1 MANIESGQTCA
12 ACGRKLPAQQGRGR
26 LRQYCNATCRS
37 VARRERNA
45 VDRRA
50 TGIVNA
56 KLTLHQRHDNL
67 DVMQGTAEVPDP
79 AGPAESAVANR
90 LAAELAQPGGE
101 VPLAAIAAA
110 RRLSAAADVALQ
122 EAVDRARAAGH
133 SWREIGDVLDTTRQ
147 AAFQR
152 FGRPVDPRTGTPMSR
167 AVLPGAADKAVTIFA
182 DMAASRWEEARRDF
196 AETMQERLD
205 ADRLADGWARTI
217 GMIGNFERMGEPL
230 TYPAGESTVVDIPLH
245 FEAGDRTGRVSFD
258 SDVKVIGLFIRP
270 ASA

>member
-1 MANIESGQTCA
+1 MNIETGQICA
-12 ACGRKLPAQQGRGR
+12 ACGRKLPTQQGRGR
-26 LRQYCNATCRS
+26 PRQYCNATCRS
-37 VARRERNA
+37 AARRERNA
-45 VDRRA
+45 VNRRA
-50 TGIVNA
+50 AENVNV
-56 KLTLHQRHDNL
+56 KLTLYRRHDNL
-67 DVMQGTAEVPDP
+67 DVMKGTAEVADP
-79 AGPAESAVANR
+79 AGVGESAVADR
-90 LAAELAQPGGE
+90 LAAELGQPGDE
-101 VPLAAIAAA
+101 APLAAIAAA

-167 AVLPGAADKAVTIFA
+167 TVLPGAADRAVTIFA
-182 DMAASRWEEARRDF
+182 DMAAGRWEEARRDF
-196 AETMQERLD
+196 GETMQEGLD

-217 GMIGNFERMGEPL
+217 GMIGNFERMGESL
-230 TYPAGESTVVDIPLH
+230 TYPLGESTVVDIPLY
-245 FEAGDRTGRVSFD
+245 FEAGDRTGRVTFD